1 MTSAVRKLT
10 VKAPGSTAN
19 LGPGFDA
26 LALALSVHCT
36 LHFELLEKDD
46 PAIPLITL
54 KSELLDDIPTDESN
68 MIYQV
73 ISSTWRANSDML
85 KRVRITIESN
95 IPPGKGLGSSAAA
108 TIGAV
113 CAAYAMADVDHFDH
127 KALLADG
134 KTMLADAMKLE
145 GHVDNISASLL
156 GGLVVCSY
164 TENRS
169 SVITQKLM
177 WPPHWSPIVVVPPYV
192 LSTKKSRSVLPQSVS
207 REDAVNNVQKVSL
220 LLAAVANRDEEAMRE
235 ALHDRLHEP
244 YRNELVPELGDV
256 RKLLSDFPIIG
267 CVLSGA
273 GSSVLV
279 LVNRRHRREVL
290 QRLKDWAAER
300 KEAPEVLDLQVDQ
313 EGLRIQYE

>member
-1 MTSAVRKLT
+1 VITAVRKLT
-10 VKAPGSTAN
+10 IKTPGSTAN

-36 LHFELLEKDD
+36 LRFEMLEKDD
-46 PAIPLITL
+46 PSIPLITL
-54 KSELLDDIPTDESN
+54 KSELLDELPTDETN

-73 ISSTWRANSDML
+73 ISSTWRADKELL
-85 KRVRITIESN
+85 KRVRITIESD

-108 TIGAV
+108 AIGAV
-113 CAAYAMADVDHFDH
+113 CASYAIADEQYDHDSM
-127 KALLADG
+127 LADG
-134 KTMLADAMKLE
+134 KAMLADAMKLE

-156 GGLVVCSY
+156 GGLVACSY
-164 TENRS
+164 TADGR

-177 WPPHWSPIVVVPPYV
+177 WPTDWAPIVVVPPYV
-192 LSTKKSRSVLPQSVS
+192 LSTKKSRSVLPQTVS

-220 LLAAVANRDEEAMRE
+220 LLAAVTNKDEDAMRE

-244 YRNELVPELGDV
+244 YRLELVPELGEV
-256 RKLLSDFPIIG
+256 RKLLADLPILG

-279 LVNRRHRREVL
+279 LANRRHRREIL
-290 QRLKDWAAER
+290 QSLKNWAATK
-300 KEAPEVLDLQVDQ
+300 KEPPQVLDLQVDQ